1 MPKPR
6 NDGLT
11 VAIPEDAEVASEA
24 PSGETSGP
32 AELSSSSSRNKFS
45 PGAVLNKMMPRQL
58 TRVTSSAVA
67 RLRSSVDPRKQA
79 ALRAELQS
87 NLERTD
93 TPKVTKGDSRN
104 GAAAQQLRVIHFDPQ
119 GGTTVDG
126 KTPSNRVVTSKYNPI
141 TFLPI
146 FLFEM
151 FSRVAY
157 LYFLLQACLSWWSVV
172 SPFGG
177 VGATAALVFVLLVAG
192 IKAVWEDVKRH
203 QEDKTMNASTTHRAN
218 PDGSITDISWT
229 EVKVGDALVVRD
241 DELFPADM
249 VCLQSQLPDRVC
261 FIRTTNLDG
270 ETNLKIRKPIDLK
283 GIQASSVQEAMRLR
297 IRLSA
302 EAPNRNLHRF
312 KGQATILSEQFAR
325 TPLSP
330 GSDKM
335 VWSGNGTAAGEEPH
349 VNVPVTMNEMLL
361 RGCMLKNSGSILG
374 LVVYTGRES
383 RIQMNAARTP
393 NKVGSFDRFLNL
405 QIGLVIAFQLVLVIF
420 CAAANLVWQN
430 TMGVD
435 RYYLALNQDVQGIY
449 SSDFVQFL
457 INCLTFWILLSY
469 LVPISLF
476 VTLEIV
482 KFWQGFV
489 YINLDPAMKDPAS
502 GEHARCRNSGLN
514 EDLGRVE
521 YIFSDKTGTLTSN
534 EMQLRAVAIKGVAY
548 GDTSFRLEEHE
559 ELTDLAAL
567 QRFDPRLADAAA
579 GLAASS
585 NALQRVVSRGG
596 SSSRVLS
603 QASSFKRESEEG
615 PQRSPGDAGV
625 GTLSSH
631 LMDFWTNL
639 CICQSLILE
648 DDPKGDKP
656 LYQGPS
662 PDEVALVEAARQL
675 GFEFVSRS
683 QTGLVLSMLGEE
695 VEYEVLN
702 ILEYS
707 SDRGCMSVIARAPDG
722 TIRLFC
728 KGSDAKVMRKVRP
741 GTDPVLLRQTD
752 ENLHT
757 FARQG
762 LRTLV
767 LGTRILEEQWHAA
780 WDARYQEAASSFED
794 RDGKLD
800 ALGDEVERE
809 LELVGVTAIEDKLQ
823 DGVPAAIKTLLTAGI
838 RVWMITGDKME
849 TAVNIAV
856 SCQLVK
862 DPDSIMMLVVDEK
875 QDDPATEADRL
886 LDACMKRTLETYARS
901 SGERVATLD
910 QVPHSWQAEEMA
922 VDGHTLNYI
931 LVDEALSSKLAL
943 LAAHCSGVVVSRS
956 SPSQKAGVVR
966 LMTAYE
972 MERVT
977 GTRRGLRRWYAR
989 YKRRLSGKMLSI
1001 GDGANDVA
1009 MLQTADVGVGIM
1021 GKEGRQATNNSDYAI
1036 TQFRSYPATEADRLL
1051 DACMKRTLETYAR
1064 SSGERVATLDQVPH
1078 SWQAEEMAVDGHTLN
1093 YILVDEALSS
1103 KLALLA
1109 AHCSGVVVSRS
1120 SPSQKAGVV
1129 RLMTAYEMERVTGTR
1144 RGLRRWYARY
1154 KRRLSGKMLSIGDGA
1169 NDVAM
1174 LQTADVGVGIMGKEG
1189 RQATNN
1195 SDYAITQFRFLVP
1208 LLLVHGNL
1216 SYYRIAR
1223 LIKYSFYKN
1232 ITFAFV
1238 LFYYQFYNGFSGQAL
1253 VDSITAAVFNVVFTS
1268 VPILLFAVLDR
1279 PVADLKTYI
1288 HYPRLYDKSELHT
1301 LTTASFWKT
1310 GVAQAV
1316 VHAAVCFFIPYYSI
1330 ATSGRHNITDV
1341 YSLGKLA
1348 FVALL
1353 GTVNL
1358 EVALVARYWTVLFA
1372 VFVALSYFLVY
1383 PYMAIFP
1390 LIQLGLD
1397 IYDPANVGV
1406 SENVLASPTFWFVII
1421 ICNLTT
1427 FGLRFAERTADWSFK
1442 PQDTMIMAEHEEEA
1456 RKQGKKWLQQN
1467 VSAESRLRLSSLGI
1481 EIPEEEEDTLRAR
1494 HSPPRPTAPGAAHPG
1509 LPPA

>member
-886 LDACMKRTLETYARS
+886 LDS
-901 SGERVATLD
+901 
-910 QVPHSWQAEEMA
+910 
-922 VDGHTLNYI
+922 
-931 LVDEALSSKLAL
+931 
-943 LAAHCSGVVVSRS
+943 
-956 SPSQKAGVVR
+956 
-966 LMTAYE
+966 
-972 MERVT
+972 
-977 GTRRGLRRWYAR
+977 
-989 YKRRLSGKMLSI
+989 
-1001 GDGANDVA
+1001 
-1009 MLQTADVGVGIM
+1009 
-1021 GKEGRQATNNSDYAI
+1021 
-1036 TQFRSYPATEADRLL
+1036 
-1051 DACMKRTLETYAR
+1051 CMKRTLETYAR

-1390 LIQLGLD
+1390 LIQLGLN

-1494 HSPPRPTAPGAAHPG
+1494 HSPPRPTAPGAAQPG